1 MKKGTKTKPRTNYK
15 VITNN
20 SPRACCG
27 GRKGANY
34 EGEATLKT
42 QTKVKC

>member
-1 MKKGTKTKPRTNYK
+1 MKKGTKTKPKYNAI
-15 VITNN
+15 ITNN

-27 GRKGANY
+27 GKKGANY

-42 QTKVKC
+42 KTTVKC

>member
-1 MKKGTKTKPRTNYK
+1 MKKGTKTKPKYK
-15 VITNN
+15 SIITNN

-27 GRKGANY
+27 GKKGANY

>member
-1 MKKGTKTKPRTNYK
+1 MKNTAKK

-27 GRKGANY
+27 GKKGANY
-34 EGEATLKT
+34 EGEATLKSKI
-42 QTKVKC
+42 KVKC

>member
-1 MKKGTKTKPRTNYK
+1 MKKGTKTKPKYNAI
-15 VITNN
+15 ITNN
-20 SPRACCG
+20 SPMACCG
-27 GRKGANY
+27 GKKGANY